1 MATGG
6 GGGGRQAGGR
16 YDNLSGE
23 KKTRNRWEVL
33 GTPRN
38 NGGERRGEQ
47 GGLGG
52 VNLNDR
58 GMRRE
63 ERMSEG
69 GGNEGVDNAG
79 RVVENEGGR
88 KRNLE
93 ERSPGVHEGQR
104 NSRRRMN
111 EFEMGEVFEKIIA
124 KMNVGIED
132 VVNAAPDGFRKDL
145 RAGLD
150 VLVEGIKGVMN
161 GISDGIA
168 GERLAREAE
177 EIRTE
182 DKMEKMLEEIKVIKR
197 TSGNI
202 AEDRIEQRVKDS
214 EKEMEDKVRAAGCG
228 LKIMDFDFEEQ
239 TEDRVRM
246 VRKVLRTLKED
257 TFPEDRIGYE
267 RIMRRTRLVILGRKT
282 TQVQVRGRTV
292 FTVPVLL
299 ECQNRVDAGDLE
311 VILKKAGYFSSFHWP
326 REITEFING
335 VREEVRKMGFRDG
348 THFIRIRPEERGG
361 RVQIRA
367 DVKEKNRGRFYP
379 KAVWQCPP
387 PESGFLGFV
396 KRTLRRADSGAA
408 KIDSSST
415 RYMRKSAD
423 RWGWLE
429 WERVR
434 LMGKQV
440 DRSGG
445 PGEGG
450 EYSTIQ

>member
-1 MATGG
+1 
-6 GGGGRQAGGR
+6 
-16 YDNLSGE
+16 
-23 KKTRNRWEVL
+23 
-33 GTPRN
+33 
-38 NGGERRGEQ
+38 
-47 GGLGG
+47 
-52 VNLNDR
+52 
-58 GMRRE
+58 
-63 ERMSEG
+63 
-69 GGNEGVDNAG
+69 
-79 RVVENEGGR
+79 
-88 KRNLE
+88 
-93 ERSPGVHEGQR
+93 
-104 NSRRRMN
+104 MN
-111 EFEMGEVFEKIIA
+111 EFEMGEVFDKIIA

-132 VVNAAPDGFRKDL
+132 VVSAAPDGFRKDL
-145 RAGLD
+145 RAGLE

-182 DKMEKMLEEIKVIKR
+182 DKMEKMMEEIKVIKR

-214 EKEMEDKVRAAGCG
+214 EKEMEDKVRSAGCG

-239 TEDRVRM
+239 TEDRARM

-267 RIMRRTRLVILGRKT
+267 RIMRRTRVVILGRRT
-282 TQVQVRGRTV
+282 VTGQVKGRTV
-292 FTVPVLL
+292 HTVPVLL

-367 DVKEKNRGRFYP
+367 DIKGKNGGRFYP

-387 PESGFLGFV
+387 LNRDYWDSLNGLYEGRILGQ
-396 KRTLRRADSGAA
+396 
-408 KIDSSST
+408 
-415 RYMRKSAD
+415 RK
-423 RWGWLE
+423 
-429 WERVR
+429 
-434 LMGKQV
+434 
-440 DRSGG
+440 
-445 PGEGG
+445 
-450 EYSTIQ
+450 

>member
-6 GGGGRQAGGR
+6 GGGGRQTGGR
-16 YDNLSGE
+16 YDNLSGDKE
-23 KKTRNRWEVL
+23 MRNRWEVL

-47 GGLGG
+47 GGSG
-52 VNLNDR
+52 NDR
-58 GMRRE
+58 NVRRE

-69 GGNEGVDNAG
+69 GGNEGIDSVG
-79 RVVENEGGR
+79 RGVENEGGR

-150 VLVEGIKGVMN
+150 ALVEGIKGVMN

-182 DKMEKMLEEIKVIKR
+182 DKMEKMMEEIKGIKR

-239 TEDRVRM
+239 TEDRARM

-282 TQVQVRGRTV
+282 TQIQVRGRTV

-326 REITEFING
+326 REI
-335 VREEVRKMGFRDG
+335 
-348 THFIRIRPEERGG
+348 
-361 RVQIRA
+361 
-367 DVKEKNRGRFYP
+367 
-379 KAVWQCPP
+379 
-387 PESGFLGFV
+387 FL
-396 KRTLRRADSGAA
+396 
-408 KIDSSST
+408 
-415 RYMRKSAD
+415 
-423 RWGWLE
+423 
-429 WERVR
+429 
-434 LMGKQV
+434 
-440 DRSGG
+440 
-445 PGEGG
+445 
-450 EYSTIQ
+450 